1 MASMAEIGLG
11 SPWESRSVGDALK
24 KGFSGD
30 DLNTPL
36 SEAGRKDVENHLS
49 NGNQTT
55 PTDNSSGASLIG
67 ASTSPYGDTYRGIG
81 SSIFNAEN
89 VAKEDWIRDQQSA
102 AAEYQRN
109 LNLQKNAQEFNALE
123 AQKQRDYEER
133 MSNTAYQRAVADMQ
147 AAGINP
153 VLAYQQGASS
163 TPSGSAASSSVG
175 NTHGGYSQRSY
186 SDPLVDVV
194 KILAGI
200 LTKGKSNMVFNFE
213 GVSKKKK

>member
-1 MASMAEIGLG
+1 MALE
-11 SPWESRSVGDALK
+11 SPWQTTNIGDALK
-24 KGFSGD
+24 QGFTGEGI
-30 DLNTPL
+30 NTPL
-36 SEAGRKDVENHLS
+36 SKAGRKDVENYLS

-55 PTDNSSGASLIG
+55 QTDNSSGASLIG
-67 ASTSPYGDTYRGIG
+67 ASTDPYGSTYRGIG

-109 LNLQKNAQEFNALE
+109 LNLQKNSQDFNASE

-153 VLAYQQGASS
+153 VLAYQQGGSS
-163 TPSGSAASSSVG
+163 TPAGSAASSGVT
-175 NTHGGYSQRSY
+175 NTRGGYSQRSY

-200 LTKGKSNMVFNFE
+200 LTKGKSNMVFGFD
-213 GVSKKKK
+213 GASKKKK